1 MLNKIKIGTKLT
13 GGFMIVCAL
22 ALLVGVF
29 GINNMGKLN
38 DMLNLMYN
46 DHLLGISEIKEAN
59 VNLVCIGRAIRQLVA
74 AEDTQEK
81 EKLFRDIEEFRKNYE
96 NELSAAKDKLVTKE
110 GQKVYGEAL
119 DAFKEFMT
127 QISEFKTV
135 IFSQENL
142 NVDLKVKESVQRMR
156 GVVNT
161 ADEKMTELSKLKEDY
176 GAEMQKESDETYAKM
191 RNIMIFIV
199 IFAVAFGV
207 FIGIFLS
214 RNISNP
220 LGKVVCMLDELEKGH
235 LGIRLNLDRTDEIGV
250 LAKTMDSF
258 ADDLKNNVVATMQQI
273 ADGDVSADIEI
284 KDNQDEIMP
293 ALRKTIESIKKLI
306 NETETL
312 ASEAVKGNLSIRG
325 KQDEFKGAY
334 KKVILG
340 LNDTLDSIL
349 TPIEEATQ
357 VLQKVANRDMSSR
370 MVGDYKGDHAKIKNA
385 LNTTVENLDQALT
398 QVSEATEQVSSAS
411 QQISEESQSLAQG
424 ANEQASSLEEV
435 SSSLEEMAS
444 MTKQNSGNANQAKNL
459 SGEAD
464 LNAQSGIQSMG
475 KMDDAIKRIK
485 KSSDQTAKIVKTIDE
500 IAMQTNLLA
509 LNAAVEAARAGEA
522 GRGFAVVAEEVR
534 NLAQRSA
541 QAAKNTAD
549 MISESV
555 KNADDGVGIAEEV
568 AKSFE
573 LIATSSKKVNDLIAE
588 IAAASQEQSQG
599 IDQVNTAVA
608 QMDKVTQQN
617 AANSEESAS
626 AAEELSSQAEE
637 LQNMVTQFKLTNSTQ
652 NLINRHVA
660 NKTQSKDP
668 IVQKKNN
675 NLKLNQK
682 KNGKKNMKTVNPDDI
697 IPMDEEVLKEF

>member
-74 AEDTQEK
+74 AEDMQEK

-96 NELSAAKDKLVTKE
+96 NELSSAKDKLVTKE

-127 QISEFKTV
+127 QVNEFKTV

-142 NVDLKVKESVQRMR
+142 NVDVKVKESVQRMR

-161 ADEKMTELSKLKEDY
+161 ADEKMSELSKLKEDY
-176 GAEMQKESDETYAKM
+176 GAEMQKESDETYANMK
-191 RNIMIFIV
+191 NIMIFIV
-199 IFAVAFGV
+199 IFAVAFGI

-220 LGKVVCMLDELEKGH
+220 LGKVVRMLDELAKGH
-235 LGIRLNLDRTDEIGV
+235 LGMRLKLDRTDEIGV
-250 LAKTMDSF
+250 LANTMDSF
-258 ADDLKNNVVATMQQI
+258 ANDLKNNVVATMQQI

-411 QQISEESQSLAQG
+411 QQISAGSQSLAQG

-444 MTKQNSGNANQAKNL
+444 MTKQNSDNANQAKNL

-637 LQNMVTQFKLTNSTQ
+637 LQNMVTQFKLTSSTQ

-660 NKTQSKDP
+660 NKTKNKEP
-668 IVQKKNN
+668 VLQKKDNN
-675 NLKLNQK
+675 SKINQK
-682 KNGKKNMKTVNPDDI
+682 KNGKKDMKTLNPEDI